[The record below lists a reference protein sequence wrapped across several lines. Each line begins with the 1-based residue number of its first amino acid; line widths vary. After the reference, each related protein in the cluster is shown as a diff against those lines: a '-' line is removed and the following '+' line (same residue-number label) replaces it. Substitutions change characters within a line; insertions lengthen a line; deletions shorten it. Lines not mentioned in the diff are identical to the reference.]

1 MFGVFFFFV
10 ILASLLVLWRW
21 RADDCMLPW
30 KKVVAACGI
39 CSVILFPLGL
49 VFRADGLCFGTWE
62 GAASSIVQYGIF
74 FNGFMP
80 VRTGVEWRGMVWR
93 AP

>member
-1 MFGVFFFFV
+1 MMFGVFFFFV

-30 KKVVAACGI
+30 KKVVAVCGI

-49 VFRADGLCFGTWE
+49 VFRADGLY
-62 GAASSIVQYGIF
+62 VDR
-74 FNGFMP
+74 MP
-80 VRTGVEWRGMVWR
+80 KQAKRLRIRMEW
-93 AP
+93 A